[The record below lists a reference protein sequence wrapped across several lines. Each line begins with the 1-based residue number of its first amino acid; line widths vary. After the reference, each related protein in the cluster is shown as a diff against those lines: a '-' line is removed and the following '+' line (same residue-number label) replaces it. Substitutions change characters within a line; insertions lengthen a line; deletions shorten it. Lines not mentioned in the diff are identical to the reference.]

1 MLTVALML
9 GRAGGAQ
16 SIPDFSTLCPQC
28 PGCLGADLTLTVD
41 DARPSTSRGTIN
53 SYKLAYTNHGA
64 DVASGV
70 VITATVPASS
80 TFDPTDSSSAWRQV
94 GSSSTYT
101 LSLPDLDPAKTGTV
115 TFAVTVSTTAPIGAV
130 ISFSAS
136 IADDGLH
143 GPDVVPDN
151 STGADNDLVTRG
163 PTFECGNITQ
173 DTTWQ
178 ALDGPFI
185 ITCDLVIPAGVTL
198 TIEPGTV
205 VKFNSLIGMKDS
217 GTLAASGTATQAIV
231 FTSNRS
237 RLRKGDWRS
246 IDVLSG
252 GKATFDYATVEY
264 AGSTTALVFVAVGGT
279 ATVRHSTLQQSQVY
293 GLWSQNGT
301 ATVEDSTISDNNN
314 VGVWLQSNS
323 ATNASRLVN
332 NVFNKNLNYPILLDY
347 GNGTLGEVR
356 GNSGTGNSFQGIWV
370 QGTLAGTNTWGV
382 NNGLAYR
389 IGSSPVVAA
398 GASLTLEAGTVV
410 KLTSSQQIFVD
421 GTFTAVGTAE
431 QPVVFT
437 SFKDDSYGGDTN
449 ADASNSLPAAGD
461 WGQIYFRS
469 ASHGNQLVN
478 TIVAYGGGTFLT
490 GVVSEVRSDVEDLAV
505 QSCVI
510 RDSRQIGL
518 YLPSAAH
525 EVRDSRFENNHFSD
539 GLNVSLSG
547 TKNLLITGNT
557 FRNNGGHAVFL
568 SLGNAAGSVTF
579 SGNAASGNAIN
590 GAGIQGTVAGDFTI
604 DESGQVNF

>member
-1 MLTVALML
+1 MFAAALML

-28 PGCLGADLTLTVD
+28 PGCLGADLSLTVD

-53 SYKLAYTNHGA
+53 SYKLTYANHGA

-70 VITATVPASS
+70 VITATVPANT

-94 GSSSTYT
+94 GSSNTYT

-205 VKFNSLIGMKDS
+205 VKFNSLIGMKVS

-246 IDVLSG
+246 IDVFSG

-264 AGSTTALVFVAVGGT
+264 AGSTTALVFVAAGGT
-279 ATVRHSTLQQSQVY
+279 ATVRHSILQQSQVY

-301 ATVEDSTISDNNN
+301 ATVEDSTVSDNTN

-332 NVFNKNLNYPILLDY
+332 NTFNKNLNYPALLDY

-356 GNSGTGNSFQGIWV
+356 GNSGTGNSFQGILV
-370 QGTLAGTNTWGV
+370 QGTLAGANTWGV
-382 NNGLAYR
+382 NSGLAYR
-389 IGSSPVVAA
+389 TNNSPVVGA

-410 KLTSSQQIFVD
+410 KLTSGQQLFVD
-421 GTFTAVGTAE
+421 GTLIAVGTTD

-437 SFKDDSYGGDTN
+437 SFKDDTVGGDTN
-449 ADASNSLPAAGD
+449 HDGATSSPAAGD
-461 WGQIYFRS
+461 WGQIYF
-469 ASHGNQLVN
+469 
-478 TIVAYGGGTFLT
+478 
-490 GVVSEVRSDVEDLAV
+490 
-505 QSCVI
+505 
-510 RDSRQIGL
+510 
-518 YLPSAAH
+518 
-525 EVRDSRFENNHFSD
+525 
-539 GLNVSLSG
+539 
-547 TKNLLITGNT
+547 
-557 FRNNGGHAVFL
+557 
-568 SLGNAAGSVTF
+568 
-579 SGNAASGNAIN
+579 
-590 GAGIQGTVAGDFTI
+590 
-604 DESGQVNF
+604 